1 MKTNKICM
9 ACKRSRVRISYSPLR
24 PEDKKGSNDDKSRKI
39 KVLRDFF
46 LSLVGHPKDTKKP
59 RKDEVALLKPL
70 LKRLTNFSNDLR
82 HKSLI
87 RRLLS

>member
-1 MKTNKICM
+1 MQEVTSSNLVFSTSTRRQ
-9 ACKRSRVRISYSPLR
+9 KRVKRRQIPQNQ
-24 PEDKKGSNDDKSRKI
+24 GFAG
-39 KVLRDFF
+39 FF